1 MHNRNPETLVLGVLS
16 RSYVASL
23 KSASRRPS
31 CMALRECWAAESF
44 EWGSGGHTKRQP
56 TPSRNLF
63 TPPIHTSPHKWQ
75 NYSCTEK
82 CEHPETTYVLRFPP
96 HSLARHAEQ
105 KHLNAQA
112 TSSRCLLCLYN
123 YLGSIV
129 AAASWGTLIA
139 SEAVALHEGPCFD

>member
-16 RSYVASL
+16 RSYVKRVQAAGPPVWLCENAGQQS
-23 KSASRRPS
+23 PS
-31 CMALRECWAAESF
+31 NGAAV
-44 EWGSGGHTKRQP
+44 GTRKGKP

-63 TPPIHTSPHKWQ
+63 TPPGHTSPHKWQ

-105 KHLNAQA
+105 KQFERSQA
-112 TSSRCLLCLYN
+112 TSSRCLLCLV
-123 YLGSIV
+123 YLSSIV